1 MRERGYMEEKERVL
15 VWDIAIRLFH
25 FLLVLLITFS
35 VWTGIQGGIYLEY
48 HFLSGYC
55 ILCLVV
61 FRVLWGVL
69 GSTTAQFKSFVK
81 TPRTV
86 AKFLLEIVRGTAPSF
101 TGHNPAGGYMVIT
114 LLITI
119 FCQTITG
126 LFSDDQIFNAGPLR
140 SFIHAD
146 TAGMLTNWHH
156 ITFDVLVVLSA
167 IHVFAIFWH
176 EWILGERLI
185 ISMITGKKEK
195 GKGSERIIFVSHS
208 RLLIALTISIV
219 IVWGLVNY

>member
-1 MRERGYMEEKERVL
+1 MEGKETVL
-15 VWDIAIRLFH
+15 IWDIAIRSFH
-25 FLLVLLITFS
+25 FLLVLLLAFS

-55 ILCLVV
+55 ILCLVI
-61 FRVLWGVL
+61 FRVLWGVW
-69 GSTTAQFKSFVK
+69 GSTTALFKSFVK

-86 AKFLLEIVRGTAPSF
+86 AKFLLEIVRGTAPPSA
-101 TGHNPAGGYMVIT
+101 GHNPAGGYMVIT

-140 SFIHAD
+140 SFIQAD

-156 ITFDVLVVLSA
+156 ITFDILVVLSA
-167 IHVFAIFWH
+167 IHVFAILWH
-176 EWILGERLI
+176 EWILDERLI

-195 GKGSERIIFVSHS
+195 GKGSERIIFASHR